1 MGLLRVVTS
10 PRKAKRL
17 ETRALMFVK
26 GYASLFNEVDLGGDI
41 ILPGAF
47 DACLSSRPIGDI
59 KMLYHHDVRRPIGVW
74 RMIKAT
80 SRGLWVY
87 GELTTDARLG
97 HDAAAL
103 IKSRALDGL
112 SIGFRATKAQR
123 LKAGR
128 RHIYE
133 IDLLEISLVTFPM
146 QPKARL
152 AGLPL
157 KEVQNFA
164 SVIANATQEMVATNS
179 NHKGK

>member
-1 MGLLRVVTS
+1 
-10 PRKAKRL
+10 
-17 ETRALMFVK
+17 MFVK
-26 GYASLFNEVDLGGDI
+26 GYASLFNEADLGGDI

-47 DACLSSRPIGDI
+47 DACLSKRPIGDI

-74 RMIKAT
+74 RTIKSTAK
-80 SRGLWVY
+80 GLWVY

-103 IKSRALDGL
+103 VKSRALDGL
-112 SIGFRATKAQR
+112 SIGFRAIKARR

-128 RHIYE
+128 RHIHE

-152 AGLPL
+152 AGSTITDA
-157 KEVQNFA
+157 QNFV

-179 NHKGK
+179 NHKGKSNGNRTRNA